1 MTHEETVARGMAAKK
16 MGLVKDP
23 QGLRLPDDLW
33 QQMLPAARDYLE
45 ELAFELHQDRPSD
58 LSDGLPHLNRNE

>member
-1 MTHEETVARGMAAKK
+1 MTSEETVARGMAAKK

-33 QQMLPAARDYLE
+33 QQMLPAARSYLDD
-45 ELAFELHQDRPSD
+45 LAFELHEAETLAHSSQDR
-58 LSDGLPHLNRNE
+58 GAT

>member
-33 QQMLPAARDYLE
+33 QQMLPAAREYLE
-45 ELAFELHQDRPSD
+45 DLAFELHGSEVQALSVSNGDRQCP
-58 LSDGLPHLNRNE
+58 

>member
-1 MTHEETVARGMAAKK
+1 MIDEETVARGMAAKK

-33 QQMLPAARDYLE
+33 QQMLPAARSYLDD
-45 ELAFELHQDRPSD
+45 LAFEQHESEAMALAVSSRDRA
-58 LSDGLPHLNRNE
+58 